1 MLQFAQRRRNERD
14 AADRVYAACV
24 VASRRPVFYLSYGV
38 PDTLEGRFEMIAL
51 ALFPVLNRLMNDP
64 GDDPG
69 LARLVSESFVS
80 DMDAALREMG
90 VSDTTIP
97 KRMKALYGSFAGR
110 IAAYGEALRT
120 SEEALVA
127 AVARNVFSDA
137 QNQESAR
144 ALATY
149 VRKCVAAVGKVDLS
163 MLRGGGVPFPP
174 LEEEPA

>member
-1 MLQFAQRRRNERD
+1 MLRFAQRRRNERD
-14 AADRVYAACV
+14 TADRIYAACV
-24 VASRRPVFYLSYGV
+24 AASRRPVFYLSYGV

-69 LARLVSESFVS
+69 LARLVSESFVN
-80 DMDAALREMG
+80 DMDGAFREMG

-97 KRMKALYGSFAGR
+97 KRMKALYRSFAGR
-110 IAAYGEALRT
+110 IAAYGEAFRA

-127 AVARNVFSDA
+127 AVARNVFPDV
-137 QNQESAR
+137 QNEEGAR
-144 ALATY
+144 ALAAY
-149 VRKCVAAVGKVDLS
+149 VRKCVTAVGKVDLS
-163 MLRGGGVPFPP
+163 TLRGGGLPFPP